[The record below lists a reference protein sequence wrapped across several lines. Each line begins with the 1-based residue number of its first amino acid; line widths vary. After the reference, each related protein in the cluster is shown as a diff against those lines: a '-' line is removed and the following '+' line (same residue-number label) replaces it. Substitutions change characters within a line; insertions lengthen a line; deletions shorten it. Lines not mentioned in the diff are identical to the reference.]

1 MAGVSIDIP
10 YNFTLRDY
18 QLPFWTAIQDD
29 PVRRAVLVWPRRHGK
44 DKTMLNALVPQM
56 LRRVGAYYYVFPE
69 FNQGR
74 KALWDNLDNDGFRTI
89 NHIPEALRT
98 STDQQQMKIQLY
110 NGSIFQVIGASD
122 IDRIVGT
129 NPVGIVFSEYSLMSP
144 SVIGFLLP
152 IVQANDGFLWFNFTP
167 RGDNHAHTL
176 YQEAKKRGWFVSFM
190 TARSAGVFS
199 DGELNE
205 IKKEYVSIYGDERL
219 FNQEMMCS
227 FDEPIQGSYYGD
239 LISRAEEDG
248 RLGNVV
254 HRAEIPVTTYW
265 DLGVGDAMSIWFVQH
280 VGDEIHLIDYYESN
294 GKGLDFY
301 IKMIKEKPYVYD
313 DHYAPHDIRVRE
325 MGSGLSRI
333 EVARSLGLNFKIAPK
348 LSIEDGINAARTIL
362 PRCYFD
368 AKKCES
374 GIAALKNYHRKYNE
388 ELRVYD
394 NKPLHDWSSNGA
406 DAFRYLAVSLK
417 KNGNQRSVPQ
427 DDIPFYAQA
436 GGGFTA
442 AYTPRGNPFAPQPNY
457 DMGLSTDAFDD
468 RGFVR

>member
-1 MAGVSIDIP
+1 MQLELP

-18 QLPFWTAIQDD
+18 QKPYWTNIQDD

-44 DKTMLNALVPQM
+44 DKTMLNAILLQM
-56 LRRVGAYYYVFPE
+56 LKRVGTYYYVFPE

-74 KALWDNLDNDGFRTI
+74 KALWDNIDSEGFKTME
-89 NHIPEALRT
+89 HIPEELRVR
-98 STDQQQMKIQLY
+98 TDQQQMLIELY
-110 NGSIFQVIGASD
+110 NGSIFQVIGASQ

-144 SVIGFLLP
+144 VVIGFLLP
-152 IVQANDGFLWFNFTP
+152 IVTANDGFMWFNFTP

-176 YQEAKKRGWFVSFM
+176 YQQAIKRGWYVSFL
-190 TARSAGVFS
+190 TATTAGVFS
-199 DGELNE
+199 PPELEE
-205 IKKEYVSIYGDERL
+205 IRQEYIALYGDDRL

-239 LISRAEEDG
+239 LISAATDEG
-248 RLGNVV
+248 RIGHVA
-254 HRAEIPVTTYW
+254 HHPEIPVTTYW

-280 VGDEIHLIDYYESN
+280 MGDEIHLIDYYEGT

-301 IKMIKEKPYVYD
+301 IKIVKELPYVYGE
-313 DHYAPHDIRVRE
+313 HYAPHDIRVRE

-333 EVARSLGLNFKIAPK
+333 EVARSLGLNFRIAPK

-368 AKKCES
+368 EKKCEV

-417 KNGNQRSVPQ
+417 KNGNSLQIPR
-427 DDIPFYAQA
+427 DDIPFYAQSGA
-436 GGGFTA
+436 
-442 AYTPRGNPFAPQPNY
+442 FAPESAPRDPRNPWGTAP
-457 DMGLSTDAFDD
+457 DDLMGLTTDAFDD